1 LRGFWVVLVDAREAL
16 RRAEELLERA
26 LGGGCGD
33 SLCEAVRELYG
44 AFPRRSW
51 LARSIARLL
60 LGTVRP
66 SRVPGLWYVDGVR
79 ELGDWRATY
88 TVEYVGGEAGYR
100 CSCYSTTF
108 GYVRRSRV
116 CTHVGAVMLYRR
128 QLKLGE
134 RA

>member
-1 LRGFWVVLVDAREAL
+1 MDAAEAL
-16 RRAEELLERA
+16 WRAEALLESA
-26 LGGGCGD
+26 LSGRCGD
-33 SLCEAVRELYG
+33 SLCEAVRELH
-44 AFPRRSW
+44 AVFPRRSW

-66 SRVPGLWYVDGVR
+66 SRLPGLWYVEGVR
-79 ELGDWRATY
+79 GLGDWKAVY
-88 TVEYVGGEAGYR
+88 TVEYVGGEEGYR
-100 CSCYSTTF
+100 CSCYSSTF
-108 GYVRRSRV
+108 GYARRSRV